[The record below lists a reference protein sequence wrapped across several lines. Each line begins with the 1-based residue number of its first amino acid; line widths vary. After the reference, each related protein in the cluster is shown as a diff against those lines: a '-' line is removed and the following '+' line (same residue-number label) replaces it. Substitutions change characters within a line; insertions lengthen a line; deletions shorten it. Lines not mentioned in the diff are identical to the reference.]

1 MQFNGF
7 SLKENRNIIRCEKF
21 LNTKLIQ
28 SPIKQKKK
36 TVIDEKF
43 TEKLEQR

>member
-28 SPIKQKKK
+28 SPIKQKK